1 MAQHTPGIVSK
12 NGGLLN
18 DVWNENAQMM
28 EAYIND
34 VNTEKSD
41 YESFVKDVFNVQK
54 SNRFGEKVSEITT
67 FSDFTPTSADGANAT
82 LDDIIGG
89 PTKTFQHTTFKKLF
103 TITREMSEDNQID
116 LMQAKARGMVQAYKR
131 TRADFASAALTANAC
146 AGSTQTTFS
155 FGGVSGFDC
164 TSADNKA
171 VFAVDHPQTTYPE
184 QTQSNIF
191 TNKFG
196 NDDKILHILANY
208 GRNFKNNSGIVMGY
222 TFDTIIIPSNVPNLE
237 RVVRKVIDSDL
248 QVGSDYNDVN
258 VNKGKWKLI
267 IDPSWQVPDGYEPY
281 ILMSS
286 TANKELLGNK
296 FYDRVTLDVTG
307 DVDITNNNM
316 IWNGYSRFSCGFTA
330 WQHMIMGGA
339 AHGSTYSD
347 PTV

>member
-12 NGGLLN
+12 NAGLAN
-18 DVWNENAQMM
+18 DTWNVNAQMM

-41 YESFVKDVFNVQK
+41 YERFVSDVFNVKK
-54 SNRFGEKVSEITT
+54 SNRFGEKIGQVTT
-67 FSDFTPTSADGANAT
+67 FSDFVPTSTDGANAT

-89 PTKTFQHTTFKKLF
+89 PTKTIQHTTFKKLF
-103 TITREMSEDNQID
+103 RITREMNEDNEVD
-116 LMQAKARGMVQAYKR
+116 LMQAKARGMVQSYKR

-146 AGSTQTTFS
+146 AGSTVTSFT

-171 VFAVDHPQTTYPE
+171 VFAVDHPQATYPE

-191 TNKFG
+191 TNAFG
-196 NDDKILHILANY
+196 NDDKMLHILANY

-222 TFDTIIIPSNVPNLE
+222 TFDTIIIPSNTPNLE
-237 RVVRKVIDSDL
+237 KTVKKIIKSDL
-248 QVGSDYNDVN
+248 QVGSDYNDIN
-258 VNKGKWKLI
+258 VNKGLWKLI
-267 IDPSWQVPDGYEPY
+267 IDPSWQVPAGYEPY

-286 TANKELLGNK
+286 QANKELLGNK
-296 FYDRVTLDVTG
+296 LYDRVSLDVTAH
-307 DVDITNNNM
+307 VDQDTDDM
-316 IWNGYSRFSCGFTA
+316 IWNGYARMSVGFPS
-330 WQHMIMGGA
+330 WQHVIMGGA

-347 PTV
+347 PTI